1 MVITIATLSII
12 KLKEIFQVKDTL
24 LYLTLQKIIQL

>member
-12 KLKEIFQVKDTL
+12 KLKEIFQDKDTL

>member
-12 KLKEIFQVKDTL
+12 KLKEIFQGKDTL